1 MEAALGCMFYFSKDQ
16 VYQDIMRDANAMQ
29 LFKAIMLVFTRCPE
43 ENKGSSDTIIRLTAG
58 IIDAIS
64 TTDLEGAYI
73 VHREGL
79 DEAVIPLSNHSNQKI
94 GNRSRIFGVIIVYLL
109 PQQVY

>member
-1 MEAALGCMFYFSKDQ
+1 
-16 VYQDIMRDANAMQ
+16 MRDANAMQ

-43 ENKGSSDTIIRLTAG
+43 ENKGSTDTIIRLTAG

-79 DEAVIPLSNHSNQKI
+79 DEAVLLLSNHSNQKI
-94 GNRSRIFGVIIVYLL
+94 GNRNRIFREIIVYLL
-109 PQQVY
+109 SQQVC

>member
-1 MEAALGCMFYFSKDQ
+1 MFYFSKDQ

-43 ENKGSSDTIIRLTAG
+43 ENKGSTDTIIRLTAG

-94 GNRSRIFGVIIVYLL
+94 GNRNTIVGDKLTKHL
-109 PQQVY
+109 PKGITT